1 MKTSRTA
8 AGIGIIAGLAL
19 LVAGC
24 DSPFKDDGES
34 TEAEDA
40 EAIATYPQTINQSS
54 ADTVV
59 QPDIEING
67 NNNSVVIVIGDEN
80 APENVNRRDQ
90 VPAEEPI
97 ETEEPS
103 AP

>member
-19 LVAGC
+19 LAAGC
-24 DSPFKDDGES
+24 NPFESDDGETS
-34 TEAEDA
+34 EAEDA

-80 APENVNRRDQ
+80 APENVNRHDEI
-90 VPAEEPI
+90 PAEEPA
-97 ETEEPS
+97 EAEPE